1 MAYYDEKLKVLREQV
16 SRKKRVSAKLGELE
30 LQRKKL
36 AEKEEYLRGIMLSEQ
51 SDVDKLEGGSL
62 ASFFYNVIG
71 KMDEKLTKERE
82 EAYAAR
88 VKHDTVLSELRLVEM
103 DLASLS
109 AEYDQLQNCER
120 ELERVQLEKKEAIK
134 NSGNRA
140 AEEILHLESEIH
152 NYAAQRREINEAIA
166 AGKRAGELASA
177 ISSSLDD
184 AEGWGVFDLV
194 GGGLIADIAK
204 HSALNDAQNMV
215 NSLQNALRSFK
226 TELADVSIDADMKI
240 SIDGF
245 LGFADFFFDGI
256 FADWAAL
263 DRITTSQGQIQNV
276 RDKIGNLI
284 YKLRKMADEAEKSET
299 AAYRKLQLIISETE
313 I

>member
-152 NYAAQRREINEAIA
+152 NYAAQRREINEAIV
-166 AGKRAGELASA
+166 AGKRAAELASA

-184 AEGWGVFDLV
+184 AEGWGIFDLV

-256 FADWAAL
+256 FFDWAAL